1 MCAYNKI
8 NEVYACESD
17 YAINKLLKDQLGFK
31 GFVQSDWSAT
41 HSTVDSANHGLDMT
55 MPGKQYKYLYEEYF
69 LNVFVIYNR

>member
-8 NEVYACESD
+8 NDVYACESD

-31 GFVQSDWSAT
+31 GFVQSDWAAT

-55 MPGKQYKYLYEEYF
+55 MPGKKRIVFSGQKICTKYYLFF
-69 LNVFVIYNR
+69 L